1 VQDKIDHAKS
11 YPFPAPDHCYLYEDG
26 DWRPLTDDGFETGGR
41 VPVLAAGSNRSPQ
54 QLQRKYGH
62 LSDAG
67 AIPAQRGL
75 LHDFD
80 VVYAAHLTGYGSVP
94 ATFQHSPGTRVTVFL
109 LWLNETQLVR
119 MHETERNYTYDHLS
133 GIRIALDRG
142 GGMSEAYAYSS
153 RVGCLNHGGQ
163 CISLGEVV
171 AQRRTF
177 PALRQP
183 EMLALARDRL
193 APGIDVDEFV
203 RQHLA
208 DDELRRMRSQA
219 LGADALPVTYHRRTL
234 RTL

>member
-1 VQDKIDHAKS
+1 MQDKIDHAKS
-11 YPFPAPDHCYLYEDG
+11 YPFPAPDHCYLYEAG
-26 DWRPLTDDGFETGGR
+26 DWRPLPDDGFETDGR
-41 VPVLAAGSNRSPQ
+41 VPVLAAGSNQSPEQ
-54 QLQRKYGH
+54 IHRKYGH

-75 LHDFD
+75 LHGFD

-94 ATFQHSPGTRVTVFL
+94 ATFQHSPGTRVTVFV
-109 LWLNETQLVR
+109 LWLNETQLAR
-119 MHETERNYTYDHLS
+119 MHETERSYTYDHLS
-133 GIRIALDRG
+133 PIRIELDRG
-142 GGMSEAYAYSS
+142 GEMSEAYAYTSKA
-153 RVGCLNHGGQ
+153 GCINHGGQ
-163 CISLGEVV
+163 CIGLSEIQAEG
-171 AQRRTF
+171 RTF
-177 PALRQP
+177 PALRQA

-219 LGADALPVTYHRRTL
+219 LGADALPVTYDRRTL

>member
-1 VQDKIDHAKS
+1 MQDKIDHAKS
-11 YPFPAPDHCYLYEDG
+11 YPFPAPDQSYLYEAG
-26 DWRPLTDDGFETGGR
+26 DWRPLRDDGFETDGR
-41 VPVLAAGSNRSPQ
+41 VPVLAAGSNRSPEQ
-54 QLQRKYGH
+54 IHRKFGH

-67 AIPAQRGL
+67 AIPAQRGR
-75 LHDFD
+75 LHGFD

-109 LWLNETQLVR
+109 LWLNETQLSR
-119 MHETERNYTYDHLS
+119 MHETERNYTYDQLS
-133 GIRIALDRG
+133 GIRIELDRG
-142 GGMSEAYAYSS
+142 GEMSEAYTYSS
-153 RVGCLNHGGQ
+153 KAGCLNHGGQ

-171 AQRRTF
+171 AEGRTF

-193 APGIDVDEFV
+193 APGVDVDEFV

-219 LGADALPVTYHRRTL
+219 LGADALPVSYDRRTL